1 MEASLF
7 SSEKRERYR
16 ERQKRELKRQREG
29 NMENTDPITDSREAG
44 GLSVRCF
51 AGIAERESG
60 QGGTLSK
67 R

>member
-1 MEASLF
+1 
-7 SSEKRERYR
+7 
-16 ERQKRELKRQREG
+16 
-29 NMENTDPITDSREAG
+29 MENTDPITDSREAG
-44 GLSVRCF
+44 GLSVRCV